1 MFNRIRIK
9 PVIAGLLGLVL
20 ANTAWGNTTLT
31 APSRGFVL
39 PSTPS
44 QTTETGVQRGLG
56 TEVIST
62 STLDDVRLDS
72 IGILPAA
79 LLGLPADFWGD
90 SNSDTLAKLLIR
102 HEVTAQPEVMASFHR
117 ILLASLSPPVG
128 QGKDGT
134 LLLARVD
141 HLLAAGALDQAEAL
155 LDETYSRSRAL
166 FSRWFD
172 ISLLTG
178 RADRACQAMLT
189 EPGLAPSLKARI
201 FCLFR
206 AGDWSAAA
214 LTLRS
219 GYTLGKISDADEQL
233 LAMFLDPDMFIGEP
247 DPPMPETLTPLNF
260 TLREALAL
268 PRNGQQLPLAY
279 LHGDLRNYAGWRNRL
294 VAAERLARSQAIPY
308 SALLEAYNEA
318 RPSASGGIWDRVR
331 AVQSLRAALA
341 NHDADAVSKL
351 LPSAYQTLGEVGLQI
366 VLAELVFPR
375 IIDMQLNEQAN
386 RLRFRLAL
394 LHREHASLTLRLG
407 TTDKHDL
414 FLAALAREE
423 WVTAKPNGDLEM
435 AILDALQGKTTR
447 SRLGQMVQNGRKGEA
462 VLRAMHLLA
471 SERRFDP
478 VAIETAISVLVQ
490 AGMTEQAHDVAIQVL
505 ILNRQE

>member
-1 MFNRIRIK
+1 LFNRIRIK
-9 PVIAGLLGLVL
+9 PALAALLGLAL
-20 ANTAWGNTTLT
+20 ANTAWGNTTKT
-31 APSRGFVL
+31 APGPDVVL
-39 PSTPS
+39 QGAPPRPE
-44 QTTETGVQRGLG
+44 ETGVQPGLS
-56 TEVIST
+56 TEVIT
-62 STLDDVRLDS
+62 MSTLDDVHLDS
-72 IGILPAA
+72 IGVLPAA

-90 SNSDTLAKLLIR
+90 SNTETLAKLLIR
-102 HEVTAQPEVMASFHR
+102 HEETAQPEVIASFHQ
-117 ILLASLSPPVG
+117 ILLAEFSPPVG
-128 QGKDGT
+128 QKKDGA

-155 LDETYSRSRAL
+155 LEKAYSRSREL
-166 FSRWFD
+166 FRRWFD

-178 RADRACQAMLT
+178 RADRACQAMLH
-189 EPGLAPSLKARI
+189 EPGLTPSLKARV

-206 AGDWSAAA
+206 SGDWSAAA

-233 LAMFLDPDMFIGEP
+233 LAMFLDPDLFMGEP

-341 NHDADAVSKL
+341 GDDADAVSGI
-351 LPSAYQTLGEVGLQI
+351 LPTAYQALGEVGLQI
-366 VLAELVFPR
+366 ALSELIFPR
-375 IIDMQLNEQAN
+375 IIGMQINEQAS

-394 LHREHASLTLRLG
+394 LHKEHASLTMRLG
-407 TTDKHDL
+407 TPDKQDM
-414 FLAALAREE
+414 FLAALTRQE
-423 WVTAKPNGDLEM
+423 WADAKPTGDLEM
-435 AILDALQGKTTR
+435 AILDALQGKVTP
-447 SRLGQMVQNGRKGEA
+447 SRLGDMVQIGRKGEA

-505 ILNRQE
+505 ILNRQD